1 MNVYMLLNLVTN
13 MAPEQIAVSFEGKH
27 NSYEQ
32 MTERVGRLAAAL
44 EKDGVSHGD
53 RIGIIS
59 TNSPEVLEVFFA
71 AFQIGAGVVPI
82 NYRAKPEELSFM
94 LVDSGV
100 KVLIVEERYVIS
112 IQSFLEAH
120 PNIKVIVIG
129 EELENYIQ
137 VNNLQK
143 YDFADVLENDLAFLL
158 YTSGTTSKPKGVVI
172 THGQITNY
180 VMGRTEPAIGVENGA
195 YLTCVPNYHV
205 AGATSLLNSLYSGRR
220 IVLIRQFTEE
230 IWIETVERERVT
242 HAFLVPTM
250 LKRIMDHSTFAERD
264 FSNLQSLSYGSAP
277 MPYPVIRKAI
287 EVFPS
292 TVEFAN
298 AFGMT
303 ETTSTVSVLGPED
316 HRLEGTDEEIQKKL
330 QRLNS
335 VGKVVEGVEIKILND
350 FGEAVKQGDIGNV
363 YIKTARAMKSY
374 WNRPEASKETV
385 VDGWINTKDLG
396 WMDDEGYLFLV
407 GRNSDMIIRGGENI
421 SPQEV
426 ENILLEHEEVKDA
439 AVLGVPD
446 MEWGEEVLAVIV
458 PKNMENI
465 PTEDSL
471 IAHCKKNLASFKC
484 PKVFEFTEELPR
496 TSSGKILKRDLKE
509 RFVSEE
515 INL

>member
-13 MAPEQIAVSFEGKH
+13 MVPGQIAVSFEGRH
-27 NSYEQ
+27 YSYEQ
-32 MTERVGRLAAAL
+32 MAERVGRLAAAL
-44 EKDGVSHGD
+44 EQDGVAQGD

-59 TNSPEVLEVFFA
+59 TNSPEVLEAFFA
-71 AFQIGAGVVPI
+71 AFQIGAGAVPI
-82 NYRAKPEELSFM
+82 NYRAKPDELSFM
-94 LVDSGV
+94 LADSGI
-100 KVLIVEERYVIS
+100 KVLIVEERYVFAV
-112 IQSFLEAH
+112 QSFLEEY

-129 EELENYIQ
+129 DELEKYMQ
-137 VNNLQK
+137 TVDSQK
-143 YDFADVLENDLAFLL
+143 YDFADVTEDDLALLL
-158 YTSGTTSKPKGVVI
+158 YTSGTTSNPKGVVM
-172 THGQITNY
+172 THGQLTNY
-180 VMGRTEPAIGVENGA
+180 VMGRTEPADGTDNGA

-205 AGATSLLNSLYSGRR
+205 AGATSLLNSLYGGRR
-220 IVLIRQFTEE
+220 IVLTRQFSEE
-230 IWIETVERERVT
+230 SWIDIVERERVT

-250 LKRIMDHSTFAERD
+250 LKRIIDHPGFAQSD
-264 FSNLQSLSYGSAP
+264 FSSLQSLSYGSAP

-287 EVFPS
+287 EVFPD
-292 TVEFAN
+292 TVGFAN

-316 HRLEGTDEEIQKKL
+316 HRLEGSEEEIQKKL

-335 VGKVVEGVEIKILND
+335 VGKVVDGVEIKILND
-350 FGEAVKQGDIGNV
+350 FGETVQRGEVGNV

-396 WMDDEGYLFLV
+396 WMDEEDYLFLV

-426 ENILLEHEEVKDA
+426 ENILLEHEGVKDA
-439 AVLGVPD
+439 AVLGVPN

-458 PKNMENI
+458 PRDLEN
-465 PTEDSL
+465 PPAVDSL
-471 IAHCKKNLASFKC
+471 TAHCKKSLASFKC
-484 PKVFEFTEELPR
+484 PKIFEFAADLPR

-509 RFVSEE
+509 QFASEE
-515 INL
+515 INS

>member
-1 MNVYMLLNLVTN
+1 VTN
-13 MAPEQIAVSFEGKH
+13 MVPGQIAMSFEGH
-27 NSYEQ
+27 HYSYEQ

-44 EKDGVSHGD
+44 EQEGVAQGD

-59 TNSPEVLEVFFA
+59 TNSPEVLEAFFA
-71 AFQIGAGVVPI
+71 AFQIGAGAVPI
-82 NYRAKPEELSFM
+82 NYRAKPDELSFM
-94 LVDSGV
+94 LADSGV
-100 KVLIVEERYVIS
+100 KVLIVEERYVFS
-112 IQSFLEAH
+112 IQSFLEEH
-120 PNIKVIVIG
+120 QNIKVIVIG
-129 EELENYIQ
+129 DQLEKYMQ
-137 VNNLQK
+137 AVDCQK
-143 YDFADVLENDLAFLL
+143 YDFADVTEDDLALLL
-158 YTSGTTSKPKGVVI
+158 YTSGTTSNPKGVVM
-172 THGQITNY
+172 THGQLTNY
-180 VMGRTEPAIGVENGA
+180 VMGRTEPADGTDNGA

-205 AGATSLLNSLYSGRR
+205 AGATSLLNSLYGGRR
-220 IVLIRQFTEE
+220 IVLVRQFSEE
-230 IWIETVERERVT
+230 SWIDTVKREHVT

-250 LKRIMDHSTFAERD
+250 LKRIIDHTDFAESD
-264 FSNLQSLSYGSAP
+264 FSSLQSLSYGSAP

-287 EVFPS
+287 ELFPN
-292 TVEFAN
+292 TVGFAN

-316 HRLEGTDEEIQKKL
+316 HRLKGSEEEVQKKL

-335 VGKVVEGVEIKILND
+335 VGKIVDGVEIKILND
-350 FGEAVKQGDIGNV
+350 FGEMVQQGEVGNV

-426 ENILLEHEEVKDA
+426 ENILLEHEAVKDA
-439 AVLGVPD
+439 AVLGVPN

-458 PKNMENI
+458 PKDFEN
-465 PTEDSL
+465 PPALDSL
-471 IAHCKKNLASFKC
+471 TAHCKKSLASFKC
-484 PKVFEFTEELPR
+484 PKIFEFAAELPR

-509 RFVSEE
+509 QFASEE
-515 INL
+515 INS